1 MADVPNIDN
10 GPVHMGDF
18 PLEAYQQYEES
29 QSVSPLSSTSG
40 SEVAFRSSVAADGAL
55 LDEFAKL
62 ASRHTKV
69 STTFVERPHDLSV
82 ATLFLP
88 NAIAGAF
95 THAKSMRD
103 GLDDFLSTPNG
114 QAAKQSGAKLK
125 EFLDQIVE
133 LNNLC
138 EVVHTQMSRI
148 GKG

>member
-1 MADVPNIDN
+1 MADIPNVDS

-29 QSVSPLSSTSG
+29 QSVTPLSSASG
-40 SEVAFRSSVAADGAL
+40 SEVAFRSSVAADSAI
-55 LDEFAKL
+55 LDEFAKI

-69 STTFVERPHDLSV
+69 VSTFVDRPHDLSL

-95 THAKSMRD
+95 THAKSMRER
-103 GLDDFLSTPNG
+103 LESFLATPNG
-114 QAAKQSGAKLK
+114 QAANISGTKLK

-133 LNNLC
+133 LNTLC